1 LAAIR
6 VVPRVVFPSLW
17 GGFYFLKKDKMNKE
31 IIKNGSQMVC
41 ESLIKENVEHI
52 FGIPGGAILPLYQ
65 VLPEYPQLNHIL
77 VRHEQGAAHAADAYA
92 RATGKAG
99 VAFATS
105 GPGTTN
111 LVTGIATA
119 QMDSVPLVCITG
131 QVGRPVIGTDA
142 FQETDITG
150 ITLPITKHNYLVM
163 DTKDIGNIIKEAFHI
178 ATTGRPGPVLV
189 DIPKD
194 ILQED
199 GLFEYPK
206 DINIPG
212 YKPNT
217 SVNLKQIKKASALI
231 KESTKP
237 VILAGQGIKIS
248 NAYDELLELAEK
260 CEIPVI
266 NTLLG
271 LSSFPANHYL
281 YAGWPG
287 MHGMAYSNL
296 ILDQADLIVAIG
308 MRFDDR
314 ITGNPEKFAT
324 SSKKIHIDIDA
335 SEVGKIIQVD
345 VPIVANAK
353 TALKELI
360 PAVSDKKHSDWLSQI
375 DRIKNDHPSLKLRDT
390 QKLLPQYIINK
401 LHEITKGES
410 IIVTGVG
417 QHQMWAAQYYTFNDK
432 NKIITSGGAGAMGY
446 EVPGALGAQVGR
458 PNEMVWSIA
467 GDGGFMMTM
476 SELATIAE
484 NKLPVKI
491 AIMNNGFLG
500 MVRQWQE
507 LFYDKS
513 YVSTSYN
520 GIPDFVKLAEAFG
533 IMAMRVTDK
542 TQVQSAI
549 TDAINHDGP
558 VLIDFIVESEENV
571 YPMIP
576 SGATVEDMMEE
587 PTSQEIK

>member
-1 LAAIR
+1 
-6 VVPRVVFPSLW
+6 
-17 GGFYFLKKDKMNKE
+17 MNKE

-163 DTKDIGNIIKEAFHI
+163 ETKDIGNIIKEAFHI

-231 KESTKP
+231 KESNRP

-360 PAVSDKKHSDWLSQI
+360 PNVSEKKHSEWLSHI

-390 QKLLPQYIINK
+390 QKLLPQYIIRN

-417 QHQMWAAQYYTFNDK
+417 QHQMWAAQYYSFNDK
-432 NKIITSGGAGAMGY
+432 NKLITSGGAGAMGY
-446 EVPGALGAQVGR
+446 EVPAALGAQVGR

-467 GDGGFMMTM
+467 GDGGFQMTM
-476 SELATIAE
+476 SELATISE
-484 NKLPVKI
+484 NKLPIKF

-507 LFYDKS
+507 LFYEKS
-513 YVSTSYN
+513 YVSTSYK
-520 GIPDFVKLAEAFG
+520 GIPDFVKLAEAFD
-533 IMAMRVTDK
+533 IYALKVTDK
-542 TQVQSAI
+542 TQVKPAI
-549 TDAINHDGP
+549 LDAIKHDGP

-576 SGATVEDMMEE
+576 SGQTVQDMMEE
-587 PTSQEIK
+587 PSSQEVK